1 MKAKVLIIEDVAE
14 MGQLVTMYLEK
25 EGMACTWVESAEAAF
40 EHLATVGPPPE
51 APYDTSRRGETPES
65 NFHGSPKAP
74 QGNFDLGILDL
85 NLPGM
90 DGFEFLQRFRKTNS
104 APVLI
109 MSARDADEDI
119 ISGLGGGADEF
130 VTKPFSPRVLVARVR
145 ALIRRVQEDAAG
157 GSGAGEESTT
167 FGDFILYH
175 KRCMLKK
182 GDERIPLS
190 AKEFSVLSFLVRN
203 PGTPLS
209 PARIYSEV
217 WKNAYGDLSAV
228 AVYIQRLRKK
238 IETDSTDPKY
248 IETVFGM
255 GYRFMG

>member
-40 EHLATVGPPPE
+40 ERLEALTTASE
-51 APYDTSRRGETPES
+51 AP
-65 NFHGSPKAP
+65 
-74 QGNFDLGILDL
+74 FDLIILDL

-104 APVLI
+104 VPVLI

-145 ALIRRVQEDAAG
+145 ALIRRVQEEAAG
-157 GSGAGEESTT
+157 VSSGNAEESTT
-167 FGDFILYH
+167 FGDFTLYY
-175 KRCMLKK
+175 KSCMLKK

-190 AKEFSVLSFLVRN
+190 AKEFEVLSFLSHN

-209 PARIYSEV
+209 PERIYSEV

-238 IETDSTDPKY
+238 IEADSANPKF

-255 GYRFMG
+255 GYRFMSQG